1 MNTVA
6 NHWTLDRDADG
17 VAWLTLDRQDA
28 PANSLSEQVMRE
40 LAVHVAALAQN
51 LPRALV
57 ILSGKTN
64 GFVAGADISE
74 FRTDFTAAQALELI
88 RGGQQ
93 VLDQLAALPCTTVA
107 AIHGFCLGGGLELA
121 LACRYRVAS
130 SDRST
135 SLGLPEVNLGIHPGF
150 GGTVRAPALIGV
162 RAAMPL
168 MLTGAPVRADKALK
182 LGLVDRVV
190 PVAELRAAARGAGS
204 AGNIRRYEAEW
215 VGPLVAS
222 LPPAPPAYRVAPW
235 EDTPPLPPLSCE
247 PPLPGEQPVVE
258 LLPRSSM
265 G

>member
-40 LAVHVAALAQN
+40 LAVQVAALAQN

-107 AIHGFCLGGGLELA
+107 AIHGFCLGG
-121 LACRYRVAS
+121 
-130 SDRST
+130 
-135 SLGLPEVNLGIHPGF
+135 
-150 GGTVRAPALIGV
+150 
-162 RAAMPL
+162 
-168 MLTGAPVRADKALK
+168 
-182 LGLVDRVV
+182 
-190 PVAELRAAARGAGS
+190 LR
-204 AGNIRRYEAEW
+204 
-215 VGPLVAS
+215 L
-222 LPPAPPAYRVAPW
+222 
-235 EDTPPLPPLSCE
+235 
-247 PPLPGEQPVVE
+247 
-258 LLPRSSM
+258 
-265 G
+265 